1 MSIHLWTL
9 FDAPS
14 AGVRALEA
22 ALKKSATLYALS
34 APYGATGGTANF
46 SHAIFTESGTL
57 YKVSEAVLER
67 LPPERRPVT
76 CPALEID
83 TRALALD
90 VPFAEKDAAKAAGA
104 RWHGEARRW
113 CIDPAHR
120 EDVRQW
126 LPAQETWISL
136 VPPAEGDLAHFE
148 LPAAVRALRMA

>member
-1 MSIHLWTL
+1 MSIHLWAL

-22 ALKKSATLYALS
+22 ALKKGATLYALS

-46 SHAIFTESGTL
+46 SHAFFSANGAL

-67 LPPERRPVT
+67 LPIERRPSNY
-76 CPALEID
+76 PALEID

-104 RWHGEARRW
+104 RWHGGERRW

-120 EDVRQW
+120 EDVQQW
-126 LPAQETWISL
+126 LPTQEAWISL
-136 VPPAEGDLAHFE
+136 VPPADADLE
-148 LPAAVRALRMA
+148 QPAAVRALRMA